1 MEQAGGASGVRSVK
15 GRRQGSE
22 RELEA
27 VGRKNNATVSAL
39 ALTVPIQS
47 SPALPNSL
55 AGGRCRSLP
64 TVMVPHDGKVSAFS
78 YGFSGRGRQSTRMAN
93 SEVIGSVESGD
104 HAPPQRRS
112 LLVRLYAWPV

>member
-1 MEQAGGASGVRSVK
+1 MGRGEATGKSSV
-15 GRRQGSE
+15 S
-22 RELEA
+22 
-27 VGRKNNATVSAL
+27 VSAL

-55 AGGRCRSLP
+55 AAGRLRSLP

-78 YGFSGRGRQSTRMAN
+78 YGFSGRGRQSHGWQI
-93 SEVIGSVESGD
+93 EVIGSVESGD

-112 LLVRLYAWPV
+112 LLVRLYA

>member
-39 ALTVPIQS
+39 ALTVPRQS
-47 SPALPNSL
+47 SPALPCSL
-55 AGGRCRSLP
+55 ALGRLRSLP
-64 TVMVPHDGKVSAFS
+64 TVMVPHDAMVSAFS
-78 YGFSGRGRQSTRMAN
+78 CGFSGGATLFIREPALYSRARFARACVRVDCATGRT
-93 SEVIGSVESGD
+93 
-104 HAPPQRRS
+104 
-112 LLVRLYAWPV
+112 